1 MPALTSGPPGHF
13 LPTSQGLGPDYLS
26 AFSRTREPA
35 DGRARLNEDRRAN
48 CLLSAGVSHMNA
60 WQATAVTAHH
70 KRILR
75 NGIMVEDDG
84 AQECCDNHLAFG
96 CDGHDKSLTASPV
109 RS

>member
-1 MPALTSGPPGHF
+1 
-13 LPTSQGLGPDYLS
+13 
-26 AFSRTREPA
+26 
-35 DGRARLNEDRRAN
+35 
-48 CLLSAGVSHMNA
+48 MNA